1 MQGNFFASNIYNAVY
16 FYILKKYMRTL
27 YILTSILLLF
37 NACTEKTT
45 SQDEQKEIEE
55 NSFFYKH
62 LTGTIDNKG
71 ASMDITVSYDSMLN
85 GYVYVEGYNF
95 PLYINGTWNTKNIV
109 AYIDSSEDNRNVD
122 QDYVTDSMV
131 GSWQNEQLEVLFAG
145 KKCIMKERYDDGSF
159 PFALLSKEDSTVDP
173 KSKKTISNDKVVMPL
188 LKDQSMQKWFN
199 QQLYMLMGDTTFD
212 SDIKKFIAKHT
223 TIEIPNDT
231 DELNM
236 MIEMPYYGEF
246 IYQVLYNKNNRIG
259 ISLGSSTYY
268 GGAHPF
274 YSESYINLDMKN
286 KKILSLSDI
295 LDQSQLKRLP
305 EVVKSIFRKKYLPNG
320 EPFTDICFEEEPPL
334 VNDNYLITDNGIKF
348 FYNQYEIAA
357 YAAGVFS
364 VFVPFEAIKN

>member
-1 MQGNFFASNIYNAVY
+1 MRTI
-16 FYILKKYMRTL
+16 YIL
-27 YILTSILLLF
+27 INILLLF

-45 SQDEQKEIEE
+45 TQEREKEIEK

-62 LTGTIDNKG
+62 FTGTIDNKS
-71 ASMDITVSYDSMLN
+71 AHMDITVSNDTMLN

-95 PLYINGTWNTKNIV
+95 PIYINGIWNNKNIV
-109 AYIDSSEDNRNVD
+109 AYIDSSEDNRNID
-122 QDYVTDSMV
+122 QEYITDSMM
-131 GSWQNEQLEVLFAG
+131 GTWQNKQLDVLFAG
-145 KKCIMKERYDDGSF
+145 KKCLMKENYDNGSF
-159 PFALLSKEDSTVDP
+159 AFSILTKEDSTVDP
-173 KSKKTISNDKVVMPL
+173 RSKKTISNDKITMPL
-188 LKDQSMQKWFN
+188 LKDQSMQKWFS
-199 QQLYMLMGDTTFD
+199 QQLYTLMGDTAFD
-212 SDIKKFIAKHT
+212 GDINKFITKHT

-236 MIEMPYYGEF
+236 MIERPYYGEF
-246 IYQVLYNKNNRIG
+246 IYQVLYNNNKRIG
-259 ISLGSSTYY
+259 ISIGSSTYY

-274 YSESYINLDMKN
+274 YHESYINLDMKN
-286 KKILSLSDI
+286 KKIILLTDV

-305 EVVKSIFRKKYLPNG
+305 EIVKSIFRKKYLPNG

-334 VNDNYLITDNGIKF
+334 VNDNYLITDKGIKF